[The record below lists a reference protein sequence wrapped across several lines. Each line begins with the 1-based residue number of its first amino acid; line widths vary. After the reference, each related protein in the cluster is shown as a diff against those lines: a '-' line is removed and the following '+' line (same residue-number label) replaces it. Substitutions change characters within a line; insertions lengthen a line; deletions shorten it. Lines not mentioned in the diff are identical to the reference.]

1 MEKIMQ
7 IINKKASLVTALFA
21 IVLGL
26 GLFTACEKEETLAP
40 AGPPVINSVILYDT
54 LKAHKDSLISGA
66 EPFRYLVIK
75 GKNLTA
81 TKQVFFNDLS
91 VDFNPTYN
99 TDTDLIIYL
108 PGTVPTGAKVSNKL
122 KLVTTAGAAEF
133 GFKIIAKAVIN
144 ERDKITFGKDR
155 GQITLRGKNLED
167 VSAVV
172 FNKSN
177 KVVKI
182 ISKAADKL
190 VLEFPET
197 EDGQVTLDI
206 TNSSGVVN
214 VKDQVYVNADVA
226 IPFYT
231 DGFGSGFSGDSWD
244 VPVAEVSDAQ
254 NVFAGTKSVAFTYP
268 AGGWKWVG
276 FTNWWPRLPYSA
288 DHKYITFSI
297 KGGDT
302 AVDLWITTENTKAG
316 FAEFPDKNKIT
327 VQPKIW
333 NYYKLAIA
341 DLDFWYAGGA
351 DIPRMGFRP
360 KGPDK
365 KVTLYF
371 DDVMLIK

>member
-1 MEKIMQ
+1 MQ
-7 IINKKASLVTALFA
+7 LINKKASLVTALFA
-21 IVLGL
+21 IIIGS
-26 GLFTACEKEETLAP
+26 GLFTACETDDAPTP
-40 AGPPVINSVILYDT
+40 AGPPVIKSVILYDT
-54 LKAHKDSLISGA
+54 LKKNNDSLIVGA

-75 GKNLTA
+75 GQNLTA
-81 TKQVFFNDLS
+81 TKQVFFNDFA

-122 KLVTTAGAAEF
+122 KLVTSVGATEF
-133 GFKIIAKAVIN
+133 DFKIIAKAVIS

-155 GQITLRGKNLED
+155 GQVTLRGKNLED

-182 ISKAADKL
+182 VSKTTDKL

-197 EDGQVTLDI
+197 DEGQITLDI
-206 TNSSGVVN
+206 TNSSGTVN

-244 VPVAEVSDAQ
+244 VPVAEVTDAQ

-276 FTNWWPRLPYSA
+276 FANWWPRLPYSA
-288 DHKYITFSI
+288 DHKFITFSI

-302 AVDLWITTENTKAG
+302 AADLWITTENTKAG